1 MWDIVAKKK
10 KKQKKTKEIKSNDVM
25 DLGGQVLFRD
35 PDTGS
40 IYRKPDDALMIM
52 GLKHIQKAINS
63 MIENYYAKKSLDP
76 KDDKNNALRFIAGQ
90 KLESLITITGKN
102 ASQTFNWQ
110 RLEGISS
117 GVNLFNERKHDCEQ
131 ELNDAL
137 KYTGQYQ
144 SLLWDVIVLNLPARH
159 SRMNDL
165 RNALDLLVEFFQIK

>member
-1 MWDIVAKKK
+1 MAKKK

-40 IYRKPDDALMIM
+40 IYRKPDNALMIM

-90 KLESLITITGKN
+90 KLESLITITVKN

-110 RLEGISS
+110 RLEGIAS
-117 GVNLFNERKHDCEQ
+117 GVNLFNERKHDFEQ

-159 SRMNDL
+159 SRMDDL
-165 RNALDLLVEFFQIK
+165 RNALDLLVEFFKIK

>member
-1 MWDIVAKKK
+1 MAKKK

-76 KDDKNNALRFIAGQ
+76 KDDKNNALRFVAGQ

-110 RLEGISS
+110 RLES
-117 GVNLFNERKHDCEQ
+117 F
-131 ELNDAL
+131 
-137 KYTGQYQ
+137 
-144 SLLWDVIVLNLPARH
+144 
-159 SRMNDL
+159 
-165 RNALDLLVEFFQIK
+165 